1 MGYIIGQTID
11 CNGVGT
17 LRGQRHIPAN
27 INRSTPP
34 TPASSLVKRIKFNF
48 CAVFRTFGIYFIS
61 CYAQQDE
68 RERERER
75 VFIIVIRIFIRF
87 LNMHTPHV
95 TVVASGMLQKF
106 IKKGKNKQVNKEIK
120 HTSTH
125 SAMLL

>member
-34 TPASSLVKRIKFNF
+34 PASSLVKRIKFNF

-61 CYAQQDE
+61 CYAQQD
-68 RERERER
+68 ERERER

-106 IKKGKNKQVNKEIK
+106 IKKEKINK
-120 HTSTH
+120 
-125 SAMLL
+125 